1 MNSTKKNK
9 WIDGSLFAICLMV
22 YGVLTFTLFC
32 RQAYASMDF
41 QGLYASDFKAY
52 ILEMQG
58 LDSWIQLPLSHLFK
72 LGALL
77 YLFLKAPELS
87 MAVAVTILNLL
98 SPFFLKLCMD
108 AVLLEGEKKQEGK
121 DNAGRKAE
129 DKLSHRLLITVSVF
143 AIFFVSMV
151 YPPNGIFLPGIQNHY
166 VGVFTAQSFSQC
178 NL

>member
-58 LDSWIQLPLSHLFK
+58 LDSGYSFPYPIFFK
-72 LGALL
+72 LAALL

-87 MAVAVTILNLL
+87 MAVAETILNLL
-98 SPFFLKLCMD
+98 SPLFLKLCMD

-121 DNAGRKAE
+121 DNTGEKVRRISCPT
-129 DKLSHRLLITVSVF
+129 D
-143 AIFFVSMV
+143 
-151 YPPNGIFLPGIQNHY
+151 
-166 VGVFTAQSFSQC
+166 C
-178 NL
+178 